1 MRLQSSG
8 GSSIAPN
15 QHANT
20 DPARPH
26 SRSHPVGPHRRRPGA
41 AASCRLRHRRPTPD
55 RVAPS
60 RGRSRPRLPQEPA
73 LGSRLGDFRRDRL
86 SFGGKTSSRLR
97 APTGTRPSARQR
109 RRRAGIR
116 HYGGHDR
123 TGSTAAS
130 SREPPRLR
138 RPNIEVLP
146 LPRDARNACGIAY
159 SGVSGLKRPA
169 PSRPMPRSISCSRKP
184 WDRPARPRESPPTE
198 WRSPPRFARWEPP
211 SSRHR
216 EIRPAGS

>member
-8 GSSIAPN
+8 GSSIAPS

-20 DPARPH
+20 DPARPR
-26 SRSHPVGPHRRRPGA
+26 SRSHPGGPHRRRPGA
-41 AASCRLRHRRPTPD
+41 AARRRLRHRRPTPD

-86 SFGGKTSSRLR
+86 SFGGETSSRLR
-97 APTGTRPSARQR
+97 APTGARPSARQR

-123 TGSTAAS
+123 TGSAAAS

-146 LPRDARNACGIAY
+146 LPRDARNARGGAQ
-159 SGVSGLKRPA
+159 SRVSGLKRPA
-169 PSRPMPRSISCSRKP
+169 PSRAMPRSASRSRTP
-184 WDRPARPRESPPTE
+184 WDRPARRRGSPPTE
-198 WRSPPRFARWEPP
+198 WRSPPTFVRSAPP
-211 SSRHR
+211 NSCHR
-216 EIRPAGS
+216 RIRPAAP